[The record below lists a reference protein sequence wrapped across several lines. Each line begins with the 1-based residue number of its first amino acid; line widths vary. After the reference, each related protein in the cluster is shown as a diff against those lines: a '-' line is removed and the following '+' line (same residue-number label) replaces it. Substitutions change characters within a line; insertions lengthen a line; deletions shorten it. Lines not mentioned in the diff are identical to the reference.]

1 MKIEQRRGLQRDR
14 LIEAAE
20 ATVCRHGYPALKAR
34 DLACA
39 AGVSLGG
46 LYNLVGDLDEVMLLV
61 SARTLA
67 RLDAALSAAGGD
79 DPAGRLVEIALAY
92 CRFARDNLLLWRAL
106 FEHQLPEGKPLP
118 DWHARAQLGMFQHLA
133 EPLRRLAPERS
144 EHQRA
149 LLARTWFSA
158 VHGVV
163 LLGLADMLVAVPYDA
178 LEAQIAEMV
187 RALCAGA
194 RNPTSALACA
204 PQPRA

>member
-1 MKIEQRRGLQRDR
+1 MVKIEERRGLQRDL
-14 LIEAAE
+14 LIDAAE
-20 ATVCRHGYPALKAR
+20 KTVGQRGYPGLKAR
-34 DLACA
+34 DLAAA

-46 LYNLVGDLDEVMLLV
+46 LYNLVGDLDEVMLRV

-79 DPAGRLVEIALAY
+79 DPAERLVQIALAY

-106 FEHQLPEGKPLP
+106 FEHSLPEGKPLP
-118 DWHARAQLGMFQHLA
+118 DWHAQAQLGLFRHLA
-133 EPLRRLAPERS
+133 EPLRRLAPDRS
-144 EHQRA
+144 EAQRA

-178 LEAQIAEMV
+178 LEAQIADMV

-194 RNPTSALACA
+194 R
-204 PQPRA
+204 RG